1 MNKMVLLSRFIAT
14 IPMLT
19 AGVSAVVFGALAFTW
34 LWMGVLSAFNVLVFC
49 TCGYFYEDT
58 VDAVQD
64 FLVRMA
70 EDIINDLNT

>member
-1 MNKMVLLSRFIAT
+1 MNRITLLSRFIAT

-19 AGVSAVVFGALAFTW
+19 AGVSAVIFGALAFTW
-34 LWMGVLSAFNVLVFC
+34 LWMGVLSTFNVLVFF
-49 TCGYFYEDT
+49 TCSHFYEDT

-70 EDIINDLNT
+70 EDIINNLNT